1 MAESIAQKNRTM
13 RRESVLE
20 VLRNKGLVQHIFE
33 NLAKIEDLDNELD
46 ALAVQKMQI
55 GIQTRI
61 KLLGKLVPDVKA
73 TELTGADGKELFISI
88 ERTVVDGNAKD

>member
-73 TELTGADGKELFISI
+73 TELTGADGKDLFSSI

>member
-20 VLRNKGLVQHIFE
+20 ILRNKGLVQHIFE
-33 NLAKIEDLDNELD
+33 NLEKIEDLSNDLD

-73 TELTGADGKELFISI
+73 TELTGEIGLSVSGIKREIIDHAED
-88 ERTVVDGNAKD
+88 

>member
-13 RRESVLE
+13 RREAVLE
-20 VLRNKGLVQHIFE
+20 VLRNKGLVQYIFE
-33 NLAKIEDLDNELD
+33 NLAKIEDLDNEMD
-46 ALAVQKMQI
+46 SIAVQRMQI

-73 TELTGADGKELFISI
+73 TELTGTDGKDLFTNIKREI
-88 ERTVVDGNAKD
+88 VDKAND